1 MKPSDILSNEHRV
14 IEQVLNCLEKLAEQA
29 AASGRIDEPSAREAI
44 DFFRNFADRCHHGKE
59 ETHFFPAMETK
70 GFPRDSGPTGVMLYE
85 HEQGRALVRGMAE
98 SVEAASRDDAG
109 AAARF
114 ARDARDFVALLR
126 EHIEKEDHC
135 LFTMADQA
143 FSEADQQ
150 QLLDAFDKVEHEHIG
165 DGVHERYLELANTLA
180 RRLGVPLAAQPAEG
194 RRSCCGH

>member
-29 AASGRIDEPSAREAI
+29 AASGRVDEPSAQEAI

-59 ETHFFPAMETK
+59 EAHFFPAMEAR
-70 GFPRDSGPTGVMLYE
+70 GFSRDCGPTGVMLYE
-85 HEQGRALVRGMAE
+85 HEEGRRLVTGMAE
-98 SVEAASRDDAG
+98 AVAAASCDDSG

-114 ARDARDFVALLR
+114 AQHARQYIDLLR
-126 EHIEKEDHC
+126 EHIQKEDHC

-143 FSEADQQ
+143 FTEADQQ

-165 DGVHERYLELANTLA
+165 AGVHERYLELANTLA

-194 RRSCCGH
+194 HPSCCGH